1 MVQIHLGAPI
11 KMERVEFAKLVRE
24 GCERLPAA
32 VREKIR
38 NVAILIEDEPSEE
51 VREREG
57 LRTDETL
64 LGYYHGVPL
73 TGRDYANG
81 PVFPD
86 VITLFQRPIENAARE
101 DGADVRDVIAD
112 TIWHEFAHH
121 FGMDE
126 DAVRAR
132 ERKRK

>member
-1 MVQIHLGAPI
+1 
-11 KMERVEFAKLVRE
+11 MERTKFEKLVRE

-51 VREREG
+51 VRRLEG
-57 LRTDETL
+57 LSGGETL

-73 TGRDYANG
+73 TARNYEDTVV
-81 PVFPD
+81 PPD
-86 VITLFQRPIENAARE
+86 TITLFQNPIETAARG
-101 DGADVRDVIAD
+101 DAIDVRDVIAD

-126 DAVRAR
+126 DAVQER
-132 ERKRK
+132 ENKRNQQ